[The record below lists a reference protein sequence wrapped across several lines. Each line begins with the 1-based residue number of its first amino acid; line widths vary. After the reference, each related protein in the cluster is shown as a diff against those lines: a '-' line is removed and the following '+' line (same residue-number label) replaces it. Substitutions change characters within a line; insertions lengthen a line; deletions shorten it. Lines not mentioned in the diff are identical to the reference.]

1 MKIRVDGKFAPA
13 LSIFEADKLGA
24 YPVLFSERTELWIGL
39 LMVCADC
46 QEEFNTAD
54 SACYKRWPQDVRERC
69 IRVDVPYGSNAE
81 KWKIGVDVS
90 DQMEEMALNSN
101 GMLFIAKMWNVV
113 LAKRWQRRLRAY
125 RAAAARHYSLVKST
139 RKLAALA
146 LQLDARTPKYAS
158 FGDDPIAAGFVAPS
172 AAQFSQKWHAAVRI
186 NRWMRR
192 NQLYSVKIRQVLAMD
207 HCVALGK
214 LSKTPKRV
222 DGSTFDDR
230 EQLTVTTEDGRSPGG
245 FLVATSSFADAKP
258 ALEMLARDPD
268 NRPTMAVTDNMPIN
282 ALALLAIF
290 TTILGAALALS
301 NSDPTLA
308 VR

>member
-1 MKIRVDGKFAPA
+1 MKILDDGKLAPA
-13 LSIFEADKLGA
+13 LSIFDPEIFGA
-24 YPVLFSERTELWIGL
+24 YPVFFGERTELWIGL
-39 LMVCADC
+39 VMVCKDC
-46 QEEFNTAD
+46 EEEFNTAD
-54 SACYKRWPQDVRERC
+54 AACFKRWPQDVRERV

-81 KWKIGVDVS
+81 KWKISVDVS
-90 DQMEEMALNSN
+90 DQMEELALNSN
-101 GMLFIAKMWNVV
+101 GMLFMAKMWSVV

-125 RAAAARHYSLVKST
+125 RAAAARHYALVKSNP
-139 RKLAALA
+139 KLTTLA

-172 AAQFSQKWHAAVRI
+172 AAQFAQKWHAAVRI

-192 NQLYSVKIRQVLAMD
+192 NQLYAVKIIHVIALD

-214 LSKTPKRV
+214 LSKTPNKP

-230 EQLTVTTEDGRSPGG
+230 QQLTVTTYDGRSPGA
-245 FLVATSSFADAKP
+245 FLVPSTSFEDAAP

-268 NRPTMAVTDNMPIN
+268 NKPTMAVTDNMPVN
-282 ALALLAIF
+282 ALLLLAIF
-290 TTILGAALALS
+290 TTILGAVAALEAK
-301 NSDPTLA
+301 DPTLA